1 MDNLTQDEQLM
12 AIRIASVG
20 LSASPAAPTAATS
33 TPPTR
38 SRSQEQLPG
47 SAELSQLCPYISPP
61 ASTGP
66 SASPFLTHA
75 EKEMQRLKA
84 QLEAANKELED
95 LRRAGAGTSSGS
107 GSGDHGSHPAA
118 AVKEDSGETEAQRI
132 AGVRLQ
138 CEQEWAD
145 YFAEQSI
152 EAEEQIKRLEA
163 ELQQA
168 RLSLNDSVVSPNP
181 SLLLKPLTL
190 LPELCFCCQVST
202 EQAAMYHAQ
211 VEELESRTAKV
222 ESLLAEN
229 AELRTGIETERT
241 LRATA
246 LRDSTALR

>member
-20 LSASPAAPTAATS
+20 LSASPAAPASATS
-33 TPPTR
+33 TPTR

-61 ASTGP
+61 TSTGP

-95 LRRAGAGTSSGS
+95 LRRAGTGS

-118 AVKEDSGETEAQRI
+118 AAKEGSGETEEQRI

-168 RLSLNDSVVSPNP
+168 RQSLNDSVVSSNP
-181 SLLLKPLTL
+181 SLLKPL
-190 LPELCFCCQVST
+190 
-202 EQAAMYHAQ
+202 
-211 VEELESRTAKV
+211 
-222 ESLLAEN
+222 
-229 AELRTGIETERT
+229 
-241 LRATA
+241 A
-246 LRDSTALR
+246 L

>member
-95 LRRAGAGTSSGS
+95 LRRAGAG
-107 GSGDHGSHPAA
+107 DHGSHPAA
-118 AVKEDSGETEAQRI
+118 AVKEDSGETEEQRI

>member
-61 ASTGP
+61 ASTRP

-95 LRRAGAGTSSGS
+95 LRRAGAGTGSGS

-118 AVKEDSGETEAQRI
+118 AVKEDSGETEEQRI

-163 ELQQA
+163 ELQQT

-181 SLLLKPLTL
+181 SSLLKPLTL
-190 LPELCFCCQVST
+190 LPRALLLLSF
-202 EQAAMYHAQ
+202 
-211 VEELESRTAKV
+211 
-222 ESLLAEN
+222 SL
-229 AELRTGIETERT
+229 
-241 LRATA
+241 
-246 LRDSTALR
+246 

>member
-1 MDNLTQDEQLM
+1 M
-12 AIRIASVG
+12 
-20 LSASPAAPTAATS
+20 
-33 TPPTR
+33 
-38 SRSQEQLPG
+38 
-47 SAELSQLCPYISPP
+47 
-61 ASTGP
+61 
-66 SASPFLTHA
+66 
-75 EKEMQRLKA
+75 
-84 QLEAANKELED
+84 
-95 LRRAGAGTSSGS
+95 
-107 GSGDHGSHPAA
+107 
-118 AVKEDSGETEAQRI
+118 KEDSGETEEQRI

-181 SLLLKPLTL
+181 SLLLKPWTL

>member
-95 LRRAGAGTSSGS
+95 LRRAGAGTGSGSGS

-118 AVKEDSGETEAQRI
+118 AVKEGSGETEEQRI

-168 RLSLNDSVVSPNP
+168 RLSLNDSVVSPNL
-181 SLLLKPLTL
+181 SLLKPLTL
-190 LPELCFCCQVST
+190 
-202 EQAAMYHAQ
+202 
-211 VEELESRTAKV
+211 
-222 ESLLAEN
+222 
-229 AELRTGIETERT
+229 
-241 LRATA
+241 
-246 LRDSTALR
+246 